1 MKQLVVMGQ
10 GYVGLPMA
18 LRAAACGLCVVGY
31 DTNEPRVGRLN
42 AGHSHV
48 DDVSDAELNCGLQH
62 GYRATSD
69 PSCLSDAEAIV
80 VCVPTPLHRDGGPDL
95 TAIVQ
100 TGRLIGDRV
109 RPGSLVVLESTT
121 YPGTTEDVF
130 APLVLGQH
138 HVVGVD
144 LHIAFSPERIDP
156 GNAKFKV
163 HNTPKVVGGLT
174 PACAEVARR
183 FYSQFVETV
192 IVAKSAREAEMAK
205 VLENTFR
212 HVNIALMNEM
222 VRFCHD
228 LDIDLWNAIDV
239 AASKPFGYLPFRPG
253 PGVGGHCIPI
263 DPTYLSYRVKAEL
276 GYAFRM
282 VELAE
287 EINKAAPL
295 YVADRAWAAL
305 NSKGVPLRGAS
316 VLLLG
321 VTYKPNISDRRESPA
336 EPLGWRLSAL
346 GADVSY
352 HDPFVSDW
360 QLARAGQT
368 LCLRSVADVYAAAK
382 DADIV
387 ILLQPHDEYDLERLA
402 QCSATLLDTRGA
414 APQSS
419 PNVERL

>member
-18 LRAAACGLCVVGY
+18 LRAAACGLCVVGF
-31 DTNEPRVGRLN
+31 DTNAETVHRLN
-42 AGHSHV
+42 GGRSHV
-48 DDVSDAELNCGLQH
+48 DDVSDDELCSGLAQ
-62 GYRATSD
+62 GYQATSD
-69 PSCLSDAEAIV
+69 PTCLSDAEAIV

-95 TAIVQ
+95 TAIVE

-121 YPGTTEDVF
+121 YPGTTEEVF
-130 APLVLGQH
+130 APLVLGERFE
-138 HVVGVD
+138 VGVD
-144 LHIAFSPERIDP
+144 LHVAFSPERIDP
-156 GNAKFKV
+156 GNARFQV

-174 PACAEVARR
+174 PACAEVARD
-183 FYSQFVETV
+183 FYSQFIETV
-192 IVAKSAREAEMAK
+192 VVAKSAREAEMAK

-228 LDIDLWNAIDV
+228 LSIDLWNAIDV

-287 EINKAAPL
+287 EINKAAPM

-305 NSKGVPLRGAS
+305 NSKGVAMRGAS

-321 VTYKPNISDRRESPA
+321 VTYKPDVSDRRESPA
-336 EPLGWRLSAL
+336 DPLGRRLSAL
-346 GADVSY
+346 GAQLSY
-352 HDPFVSDW
+352 HDPFVPKW
-360 QLARAGQT
+360 QLTTADHQ
-368 LCLRSVADVYAAAK
+368 LSLSSVADVYAEAE
-382 DADIV
+382 DADLV
-387 ILLQPHDEYDLERLA
+387 ILLQPHDEYDLERLSH
-402 QCSATLLDTRGA
+402 CSRMLLDTRGA
-414 APQSS
+414 VPGSS
-419 PNVERL
+419 FNVERL